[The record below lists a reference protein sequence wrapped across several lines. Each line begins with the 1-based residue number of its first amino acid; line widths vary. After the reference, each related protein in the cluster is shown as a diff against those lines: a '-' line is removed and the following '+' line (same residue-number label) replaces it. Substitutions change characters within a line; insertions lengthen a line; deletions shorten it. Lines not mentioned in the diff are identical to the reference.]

1 MIVRIALITIY
12 KQIGK
17 KKHLIQTRALSYKYC
32 SDLLKM
38 YCQSA
43 GRPAWRK
50 INKHVATILQIVK
63 QLRVLRI

>member
-1 MIVRIALITIY
+1 MKYSFRSKRLPSVA
-12 KQIGK
+12 
-17 KKHLIQTRALSYKYC
+17 YKYC